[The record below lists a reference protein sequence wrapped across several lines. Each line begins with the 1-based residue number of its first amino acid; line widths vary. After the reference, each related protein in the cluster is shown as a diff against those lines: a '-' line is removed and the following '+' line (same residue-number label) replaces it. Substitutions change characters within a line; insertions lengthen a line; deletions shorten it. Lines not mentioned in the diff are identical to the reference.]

1 MILNIL
7 LEQKLILVKAEE
19 LIICNFVMA
28 EEERERETMTG
39 QNILRCHS
47 VLHPNSISNPIK
59 N

>member
-1 MILNIL
+1 MD
-7 LEQKLILVKAEE
+7 
-19 LIICNFVMA
+19 

-39 QNILRCHS
+39 QKNILKCHS